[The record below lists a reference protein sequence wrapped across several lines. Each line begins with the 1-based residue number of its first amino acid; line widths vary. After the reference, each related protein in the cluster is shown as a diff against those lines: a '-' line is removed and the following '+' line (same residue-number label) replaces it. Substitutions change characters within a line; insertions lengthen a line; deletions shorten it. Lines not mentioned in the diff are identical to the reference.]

1 MKLALIQEKQ
11 NKLYSFNQPDL
22 RFTKDQIMELQKEM
36 IDQNLKIIYWKHVP
50 NWLNKEKHI

>member
-36 IDQNLKIIYWKHVP
+36 IDQNLKMIQRAISHNVFGW
-50 NWLNKEKHI
+50 